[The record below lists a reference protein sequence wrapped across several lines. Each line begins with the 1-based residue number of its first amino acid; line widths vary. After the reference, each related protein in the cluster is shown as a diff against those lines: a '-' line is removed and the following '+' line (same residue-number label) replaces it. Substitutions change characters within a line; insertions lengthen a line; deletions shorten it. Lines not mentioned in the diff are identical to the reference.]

1 MGSTQEVASR
11 TKNIMRMNLH
21 LEPISKS
28 NGLKGFIT
36 CVATGRWVLG
46 CLWLLV
52 VSISRLC
59 DSGRIIYVRMDGGNL
74 NLGVIIELT

>member
-1 MGSTQEVASR
+1 MTTNHGPMGSTQEVASR

-36 CVATGRWVLG
+36 CVA
-46 CLWLLV
+46 WLLV
-52 VSISRLC
+52 AAC
-59 DSGRIIYVRMDGGNL
+59 GL
-74 NLGVIIELT
+74 NKRAV